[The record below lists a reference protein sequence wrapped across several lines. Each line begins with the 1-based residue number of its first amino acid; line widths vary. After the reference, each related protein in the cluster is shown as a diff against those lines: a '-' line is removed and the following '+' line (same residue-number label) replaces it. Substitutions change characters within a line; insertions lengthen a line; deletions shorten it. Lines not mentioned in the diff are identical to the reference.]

1 MSEGAFGDL
10 EDLYEAAPFG
20 YLVLG
25 PDGRIAKVNATFAKW
40 LGFPTEALLDKR
52 LRDLMTLPSR
62 IVYETNIAPVLR
74 LQGRFEEVVLD
85 LLTDAGEK
93 LPVLASAV
101 ERRDD
106 EGQLLSTRIAV
117 MRGSE
122 RRGYEQALA
131 GREAAAV
138 GRLTDEREAS
148 ELREQFIAVLGHDL
162 RNPLASI
169 VGAARLLRREGQ
181 NEKALKI
188 LSMMETS
195 VDRMAGLIDDVM
207 DFARGRLGSGIGLH
221 RTVGALEPVLRHVV
235 EELEAN
241 HPSRDFICQFDLP
254 EPVSVDAGRISQLVS
269 NLLGNALTHGDPK
282 APVRLGATARGGQL
296 EVWVANAGPPIP
308 AKAVERLFQ
317 PFFRGEVRASQQGL
331 GLGLHIASEI
341 ARAHGGTLSVA
352 SGDTETRFTL
362 SVPLDTAGQGEAGPS
377 A

>member
-1 MSEGAFGDL
+1 MPDAGSDDDF

-20 YLVLG
+20 YVVLA
-25 PDGRIAKVNATFAKW
+25 PDGRITKVNATLANW
-40 LGFPTEALLDKR
+40 LGFPAGELSGKR
-52 LRDLMTLPSR
+52 LRDLMTLPAR
-62 IVYETNIAPVLR
+62 MVYETNIAPVLR

-85 LLTDAGEK
+85 LVNVAGDK
-93 LPVLASAV
+93 VPVVASAV
-101 ERRDD
+101 ERRDGD
-106 EGQLLSTRIAV
+106 GHVLSTRIGV
-117 MRGSE
+117 MRGKE
-122 RRGYEQALA
+122 RRGYERALA

-181 NEKALKI
+181 NDKALKI

-221 RTVGALEPVLRHVV
+221 RTRGPLEPVLRHVV

-241 HPSRDFICQFDLP
+241 HPSRDFVCQFDLT
-254 EPVSVDAGRISQLVS
+254 EDLSFDAGRISQLVS

-282 APVRLGATARGGQL
+282 SPVRLGAVARGGRVQ
-296 EVWVANAGPPIP
+296 VWVANAGSPI
-308 AKAVERLFQ
+308 AEKAMERLFQ

-352 SGDTETRFTL
+352 SDETETRFTL
-362 SVPLDTAGQGEAGPS
+362 DFPS
-377 A
+377 AAGDGMSEG